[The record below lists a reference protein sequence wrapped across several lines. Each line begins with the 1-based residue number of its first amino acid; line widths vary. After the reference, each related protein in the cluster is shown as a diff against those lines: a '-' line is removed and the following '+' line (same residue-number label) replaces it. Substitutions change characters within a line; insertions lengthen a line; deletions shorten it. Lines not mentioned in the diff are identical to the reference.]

1 MLQSVY
7 RFIRSL
13 LLYRTFMTDI
23 LHRLQRGIIVSA
35 QAAHGEP
42 LNRPEYLCALAE
54 SALNGGACA
63 VRMAQVENIQYFK
76 ERHPTVPV
84 IGITKPEIIPENA
97 HQLVYITPTLHDVE
111 TIAPY
116 CDIIAMDATMRPRP
130 DGEKLDEIVAQ
141 TRKVYPDRLLM
152 ADVANLPE
160 GIRAEKLGFDLIST
174 TLSGYTVESRHTLHH
189 GPDFELLADL
199 VKLVQKPIVLEG
211 RVWHPEEVTR
221 AFEMGAYAVVIG
233 SAVTRPHE
241 ITRRFVNAVAAS
253 P

>member
-1 MLQSVY
+1 MHKVLEQ
-7 RFIRSL
+7 IR
-13 LLYRTFMTDI
+13 
-23 LHRLQRGIIVSA
+23 RGIIVSA

-63 VRMAQVENIQYFK
+63 VRMAQVENIEYFK
-76 ERHPTVPV
+76 ERHPAVPV

-111 TIAPY
+111 TLAPY

-130 DGEKLDEIVAQ
+130 GGEKLGEIVEKA
-141 TRKVYPDRLLM
+141 RKLYPDRLLM
-152 ADVANLPE
+152 ADVANLAE

-189 GPDFELLADL
+189 GPDFELLKDL

-241 ITRRFVNAVAAS
+241 ITRRFVNAAIAS
-253 P
+253 PVRH